1 MFKEGHVYRFQDE
14 DYMRLYST
22 FDSGIAAIIGENFFE
37 VLSTDTN
44 GNILSMVVIGMM
56 RDGIITAGDGDRYI
70 INSAH
75 IDYFVDGGVRGG
87 RGKPQEEP
95 VDTTKEEWYVVMT
108 GDTCIS
114 GSQNYE
120 EALKEAAEHKMAN
133 PTEEVEVYKRLVVA
147 TIGVSF
153 V

>member
-1 MFKEGHVYRFQDE
+1 MFKEGHVYRFQD
-14 DYMRLYST
+14 DCYMKLYAT
-22 FDSGIAAIIGENFFE
+22 FDNSIAVIIGENFFE

-44 GNILSMVVIGMM
+44 GNVLSMVVIGM
-56 RDGIITAGDGDRYI
+56 RDGIITAGDGDRYM

>member
-22 FDSGIAAIIGENFFE
+22 FDKGIATIIGENFFE
-37 VLSTDTN
+37 VLSTDAN
-44 GNILSMVVIGMM
+44 GNILSMVVIGM

-75 IDYFVDGGVRGG
+75 VDYFVDGGVRGG

-95 VDTTKEEWYVVMT
+95 VDKTKEEWYVVMT

-114 GSQNYE
+114 GSQSYE

>member
-22 FDSGIAAIIGENFFE
+22 FDNSIAAIIGENFFE

-44 GNILSMVVIGMM
+44 GNILSMVVIGM

-75 IDYFVDGGVRGG
+75 IDYFVDGGG

-95 VDTTKEEWYVVMT
+95 AVNFKHYAIVKGMNVQLVSHSYEEIATEAKKMKEEYP
-108 GDTCIS
+108 IS
-114 GSQNYE
+114 TVEIYE
-120 EALKEAAEHKMAN
+120 
-133 PTEEVEVYKRLVVA
+133 R
-147 TIGVSF
+147 IGVVSIEPTA
-153 V
+153 VIK

>member
-1 MFKEGHVYRFQDE
+1 MFKEGHVYRFQD
-14 DYMRLYST
+14 DCYMKLYAT
-22 FDSGIAAIIGENFFE
+22 FDNSIAVIIGENFFE

-44 GNILSMVVIGMM
+44 GNVLSMVVIGM

>member
-1 MFKEGHVYRFQDE
+1 MFKEGHVYRFQD
-14 DYMRLYST
+14 DYYMKLYAT
-22 FDSGIAAIIGENFFE
+22 FDKGIATIIGENFFE
-37 VLSTDTN
+37 VLSTDTS
-44 GNILSMVVIGMM
+44 GNILSMVVIGM
-56 RDGIITAGDGDRYI
+56 RDGIITAGEGDRYI

-95 VDTTKEEWYVVMT
+95 IDTTKEEWYVVMT

-114 GSQNYE
+114 GSQSYE